1 MRGMFPLAGLLR
13 VRTVEAETRAAA
25 ATAAARRLE
34 RTEARRGLV
43 VAQLTESVSAPVDSA
58 SLAAVAAA
66 RASASSMMAGL
77 DERLRADARASEQA
91 RLEERGARQR
101 VRVVEKLAE
110 RHDLARTSERARGD
124 QRDAD
129 ELTGTH
135 GAASRLAAETLAAT
149 NGDPR

>member
-1 MRGMFPLAGLLR
+1 MRGAFPLAGLLR
-13 VRTVEAETRAAA
+13 VRTVDADTRAAA

-43 VAQLTESVSAPVDSA
+43 VAQLTEGLSVPVDSA

-77 DERLRADARASEQA
+77 DERLRSDQRASEQA

-101 VRVVEKLAE
+101 ARVVEKLAE
-110 RHDLARTSERARGD
+110 RHGAMASGERLLD
-124 QRDAD
+124 EQRDAD
-129 ELTGTH
+129 ELTGTR
-135 GAASRLAAETLAAT
+135 GAALRLAADDGGGA
-149 NGDPR
+149 

>member
-1 MRGMFPLAGLLR
+1 MTRLFPLAGLLR
-13 VRTVEAETRAAA
+13 VRTVEADTRAAA

-43 VAQLTESVSAPVDSA
+43 QAQLTEALSAPVDSA

-77 DERLRADARASEQA
+77 DERLRSDRRASDQA
-91 RLEERGARQR
+91 RLEERDARQR
-101 VRVVEKLAE
+101 ARVVEKLAE
-110 RHDLARTSERARGD
+110 RHGAIAAGERVREE

-129 ELTGTH
+129 ELTGTR
-135 GAASRLAAETLAAT
+135 GAASRLAAE
-149 NGDPR
+149 NGGGA